1 MGIFFNL
8 CCFKVKVKSRE
19 NQQTIN
25 IYYDKT
31 VDLTP
36 EARERRSH
44 EIPEKDANTPS
55 EELTEV
61 GNQRLYK
68 NATIP
73 LYMRDY
79 FEVHF
84 DFKDDAWMPSNRT
97 KYENLAILKTHSRR
111 NLMHLAS
118 RFHRD
123 LHVPFSGGNKQRV
136 LF

>member
-8 CCFKVKVKSRE
+8 CCFKVKVKNRE
-19 NQQTIN
+19 SQQTIN
-25 IYYDKT
+25 MYYDKT

-36 EARERRSH
+36 EARKRRSH

-55 EELTEV
+55 EVLNKV

-79 FEVHF
+79 FEGHV
-84 DFKDDAWMPSNRT
+84 DFKDAFKP
-97 KYENLAILKTHSRR
+97 H
-111 NLMHLAS
+111 
-118 RFHRD
+118 
-123 LHVPFSGGNKQRV
+123 
-136 LF
+136 